1 MNLDQ
6 VMKAKEGSVKGL
18 TGGIAHLFKKNGVT
32 RVEGH
37 GSLAGPNKDR
47 FTSTVVSDQW
57 SPPKKIDHVE
67 KYTILYCLE
76 YSGPLRNGYIL
87 IT

>member
-47 FTSTVVSDQW
+47 FINRGTHGSWQT
-57 SPPKKIDHVE
+57 PKNN
-67 KYTILYCLE
+67 
-76 YSGPLRNGYIL
+76 GLRSNNFNEL
-87 IT
+87 

>member
-47 FTSTVVSDQW
+47 FITRDTPGSWQSL
-57 SPPKKIDHVE
+57 KNI
-67 KYTILYCLE
+67 
-76 YSGPLRNGYIL
+76 GLRSNNFNEL
-87 IT
+87 

>member
-47 FTSTVVSDQW
+47 FIARAAPGTRGSLPIFKNNNFS
-57 SPPKKIDHVE
+57 SNNLNE
-67 KYTILYCLE
+67 L
-76 YSGPLRNGYIL
+76 
-87 IT
+87 

>member
-47 FTSTVVSDQW
+47 FITRGLHGSLQ
-57 SPPKKIDHVE
+57 SPKNI
-67 KYTILYCLE
+67 
-76 YSGPLRNGYIL
+76 GLRSNNFNEL
-87 IT
+87 

>member
-1 MNLDQ
+1 
-6 VMKAKEGSVKGL
+6 MKAKEGSVKGL

-47 FTSTVVSDQW
+47 FITRGR
-57 SPPKKIDHVE
+57 
-67 KYTILYCLE
+67 KYWFEIE
-76 YSGPLRNGYIL
+76 
-87 IT
+87 

>member
-47 FTSTVVSDQW
+47 F
-57 SPPKKIDHVE
+57 IN
-67 KYTILYCLE
+67 L
-76 YSGPLRNGYIL
+76 G
-87 IT
+87 

>member
-47 FTSTVVSDQW
+47 FITRVAQRSLQSL
-57 SPPKKIDHVE
+57 KNN
-67 KYTILYCLE
+67 
-76 YSGPLRNGYIL
+76 GLRSNNFNEL
-87 IT
+87 

>member
-47 FTSTVVSDQW
+47 FISTVVSDQW
-57 SPPKKIDHVE
+57 SPPKKLTTWKNTQFYIVWS
-67 KYTILYCLE
+67 ILGHYVMVT
-76 YSGPLRNGYIL
+76 Y
-87 IT
+87 

>member
-47 FTSTVVSDQW
+47 FITRGR
-57 SPPKKIDHVE
+57 
-67 KYTILYCLE
+67 KYWFEIE
-76 YSGPLRNGYIL
+76 
-87 IT
+87 

>member
-1 MNLDQ
+1 
-6 VMKAKEGSVKGL
+6 MKAKEGSVKGL

-57 SPPKKIDHVE
+57 SPP
-67 KYTILYCLE
+67 
-76 YSGPLRNGYIL
+76 GN
-87 IT
+87 

>member
-1 MNLDQ
+1 MIFSNIYFKMNILKDNVRLNLDQ

-37 GSLAGPNKDR
+37 GSLAGPNKDW
-47 FTSTVVSDQW
+47 F
-57 SPPKKIDHVE
+57 
-67 KYTILYCLE
+67 
-76 YSGPLRNGYIL
+76 
-87 IT
+87 ITRCNLQLPVDFYQER

>member
-1 MNLDQ
+1 
-6 VMKAKEGSVKGL
+6 MKAKEGSVKGL

-47 FTSTVVSDQW
+47 FISTVVTTRKQFYIVW
-57 SPPKKIDHVE
+57 S
-67 KYTILYCLE
+67 ILGHYVMVA
-76 YSGPLRNGYIL
+76 
-87 IT
+87 